1 MRSTIS
7 TWILSSFL
15 ELLMVCTC
23 SDASQQPPDVFLGF
37 FPCVPGSTKMSTQRD
52 AQSCDLFVYAAVQLA
67 LEELKKETRLALD
80 SVVTKDFNGTE
91 FSNVS
96 GF

>member
-1 MRSTIS
+1 
-7 TWILSSFL
+7 
-15 ELLMVCTC
+15 
-23 SDASQQPPDVFLGF
+23 
-37 FPCVPGSTKMSTQRD
+37 MSTQRD